1 MTNPFRITNDPHV
14 QQAIDLLTENDF
26 EKNVRWVLNTPVL
39 QPKIKFTGHKGV
51 TPALKTSLGINV
63 IDDQRNIGYNG
74 KLLQF
79 VVCDMLSS
87 KSFKKIPVD
96 DARVLYVI
104 HEEGLVLETLVRQ
117 SVRDGMREYFFPG
130 FFDDTLPRFKN
141 GSWLSMLP
149 KLVEHLK
156 SKQHQI

>member
-1 MTNPFRITNDPHV
+1 MTNPFRIANAPHV
-14 QQAIDLLTENDF
+14 QQSIDSLSANDF
-26 EKNVRWVLNTPVL
+26 EKNATWVLNTPVL
-39 QPKIKFTGHKGV
+39 QPKIRFTGLKGV
-51 TPALKTSLGINV
+51 TPAVKASLGINV

-74 KLLQF
+74 KVLQF

-104 HEEGLVLETLVRQ
+104 HDGELVVEVLVRHG
-117 SVRDGMREYFFPG
+117 VRSGKREYFFPG
-130 FFDDTLPRFKN
+130 FFDETLPRFKN